1 MKSSFAHLRVSSE
14 YSIFKGLLSV
24 EKLVE
29 KAKSFGMP
37 AIALTDH
44 SNMFGLVKFF
54 KKCEKEGIKPISGS
68 TLNIARSSEDRP
80 YEFLCLAKN
89 IDGHKNLMHG
99 LSKASR
105 NQSKSILYDDFLNI
119 CNDIFVI
126 TGSENSEIFSLILND
141 KENEAVELI
150 EKYKADFKNNFV
162 IEIQNT
168 GKESHKIFMASILP
182 IASRLSIPVIATND
196 VLFGDRE
203 DFEIHETKVCIN
215 SGKTLNDPNREKIY
229 SEEQYFKSQDEM
241 QDLFG
246 DFPDVLSNTLE
257 IAKQCN
263 LSIEPDGYFLPE
275 YPVPDGQDFD
285 THLKSLV
292 EESLDNLIAKFD
304 NDKVEEYKARV
315 KYELD
320 QIKTMGFSS
329 YFLIVYDFIK
339 WSKNND
345 VPVGPGRGSG
355 AGSLV
360 AFCLGITA
368 LDPIK
373 HGLLFERFLN
383 PERISMPD
391 FDIDFCM
398 EKRDKVIEYVS
409 SKYGKDA
416 VSQIVTFGT
425 MAARGVVRDVTRA
438 LGKPYS
444 LGDRI
449 SKMIPFEIG
458 MTLEK
463 AISRQPVLK
472 QAIKDDD
479 EVQEIMN
486 LSFKLEGGIRNIGK
500 HAGGVVIA
508 PGSLSDFS
516 PIYFDSD
523 TSSVLTQFDKDDV
536 EKIGLVKFDFLGLR
550 TLTIIDKAIKS
561 INDDLASRN
570 KDQLDISN
578 IDLNDSKVFELL
590 SAGKTTAVFQLESP
604 GMKDLIKRLKPTK
617 FEEIVAL
624 LALFRPGPLDSGMH
638 DEFVNR
644 KNGKVPVTYPHKLLE
659 PVLSE
664 TYGVILYQEQVMES
678 ARVLAGYSLGQADI
692 LRRAMGKKQVEE
704 MDKQRT
710 IFVNGCKDN
719 NIKEDLANKIFN
731 LIETFA
737 GYGFNKSHSAAYAL
751 LSFQTAYLKTY
762 YPEYFMA
769 AVLSSAQGNT
779 DKISSIIK
787 ECKDMN
793 ISVLSPNILTSGT
806 NFFVNSKKQIEYGL
820 TSLKGVAESF
830 IYHLSDIRE
839 KHTFNNLLDFSK
851 KVNVKLG
858 GKKSLES
865 LSKAGAF
872 DSICDSRS
880 IALACIPDMLKEGDK
895 KASDALFAGDLFSNV
910 EEDFNPYDQYKDVNP
925 LNFSQKLKY
934 EKEALG
940 FYISGHPVEAIKDD
954 IKDLRSHKISDLD
967 ANTSSATIVG
977 LVNSTRQIK
986 DSKNKPITFVNF
998 DDESGSMDGI
1008 ILSDL
1013 YEEKYGIIQEDTILK
1028 FYGSV
1033 EVDDYRS
1040 RETNSTMYRM
1050 RVKSINAVESD
1061 LVDSK
1066 KDLLI
1071 ICDTV
1076 SGDSLQ
1082 EIKVKL
1088 NKIDPD
1094 FWGGESKVKLK
1105 ILKDSTEALIS
1116 LNDNFMIDLNSENL
1130 DNLRS
1135 IFGDN
1140 KIKLS

>member
-1 MKSSFAHLRVSSE
+1 MNGSFAHLRVSSE
-14 YSIFKGLLSV
+14 YSIFKGLLSI

-29 KAKSFGMP
+29 KAKSFDMP

-68 TLNIARSSEDRP
+68 TLNIARSQEDRP

-105 NQSKSILYDDFLNI
+105 NQSKAIFYDDFLNI

-126 TGSENSEIFSLILND
+126 AGSENSEIFSLILND
-141 KENEAVELI
+141 KEDEAVKLI
-150 EKYKADFKNNFV
+150 EKYKLDFKNNFV

-241 QDLFG
+241 QDLFK
-246 DFPDVLSNTLE
+246 DFPEVLSNTLE

-263 LSIEPDGYFLPE
+263 LSLEPDGYFLPE
-275 YPVPDGQDFD
+275 YPVPEGQDFD
-285 THLKSLV
+285 SHLKSLV
-292 EESLDNLIAKFD
+292 EENLNNLTTKFAKD
-304 NDKVEEYKARV
+304 QIEEYKARV

-360 AFCLGITA
+360 AYCLGITA

-425 MAARGVVRDVTRA
+425 MAAKGVVRDVTRA

-561 INDDLASRN
+561 INDDLASKN
-570 KDQLDISN
+570 EDPLDISN
-578 IDLNDSKVFELL
+578 LDLNDSKVFELL

-604 GMKDLIKRLKPTK
+604 GMKDLIKRLQPTK

-710 IFVNGCKDN
+710 IFVDGCKDN

-787 ECKDMN
+787 ECKGMGIN
-793 ISVLSPNILTSGT
+793 VLSPNILTSGT
-806 NFFVNSKKQIEYGL
+806 NFFVNPKKQIEYGL

-830 IYHLSDIRE
+830 IYHLSEIRE
-839 KHTFNNLLDFSK
+839 KNTFNNLLDFSK

-940 FYISGHPVEAIKDD
+940 FYISGHPVEAIQDD

-986 DSKNKPITFVNF
+986 DSKNKPITFLNF

-1008 ILSDL
+1008 ILSEL
-1013 YEEKYGIIQEDTILK
+1013 YEEKYGIIKEGTILR
-1028 FYGSV
+1028 FHGSV

-1050 RVKSINAVESD
+1050 RVKNINAVESD

-1076 SGDSLQ
+1076 NGDSLQ
-1082 EIKVKL
+1082 EIKLKL
-1088 NKIDPD
+1088 NKIDSD

>member
-1 MKSSFAHLRVSSE
+1 MINKFRTNL
-14 YSIFKGLLSV
+14 YFFSISILIFLIDQFTKYFKDDFVL
-24 EKLVE
+24 EIQK
-29 KAKSFGMP
+29 
-37 AIALTDH
+37 T
-44 SNMFGLVKFF
+44 N
-54 KKCEKEGIKPISGS
+54 
-68 TLNIARSSEDRP
+68 REDEL
-80 YEFLCLAKN
+80 EFIKN
-89 IDGHKNLMHG
+89 I
-99 LSKASR
+99 
-105 NQSKSILYDDFLNI
+105 
-119 CNDIFVI
+119 
-126 TGSENSEIFSLILND
+126 
-141 KENEAVELI
+141 
-150 EKYKADFKNNFV
+150 
-162 IEIQNT
+162 
-168 GKESHKIFMASILP
+168 LP
-182 IASRLSIPVIATND
+182 LSIKKGIPIVATND
-196 VLFGDRE
+196 VLFSTQNDY
-203 DFEIHETKVCIN
+203 EIHETKVCIN
-215 SGKTLNDPNREKIY
+215 TGRTLNDPNREKIY

-241 QDLFG
+241 QELFK
-246 DFPDVLSNTLE
+246 DFPEVLSNTLE

-275 YPVPDGQDFD
+275 YPVPEGQDFD
-285 THLKSLV
+285 SHLKSLV
-292 EESLDNLIAKFD
+292 EENLNNLTDKFAKD
-304 NDKVEEYKARV
+304 QVEEYKARV

-360 AFCLGITA
+360 AYCLGITA

-398 EKRDKVIEYVS
+398 EKRDKVIEYVT

-710 IFVNGCKDN
+710 IFVNGCKEN

-806 NFFVNSKKQIEYGL
+806 NFFVNPKKQIEYGL

-830 IYHLSDIRE
+830 IYHLSEIRE
-839 KHTFNNLLDFSK
+839 KNTFNNLLDFSK
-851 KVNVKLG
+851 KDNVKLG

-865 LSKAGAF
+865 F
-872 DSICDSRS
+872 T
-880 IALACIPDMLKEGDK
+880 
-895 KASDALFAGDLFSNV
+895 SN
-910 EEDFNPYDQYKDVNP
+910 
-925 LNFSQKLKY
+925 
-934 EKEALG
+934 
-940 FYISGHPVEAIKDD
+940 
-954 IKDLRSHKISDLD
+954 
-967 ANTSSATIVG
+967 
-977 LVNSTRQIK
+977 
-986 DSKNKPITFVNF
+986 
-998 DDESGSMDGI
+998 
-1008 ILSDL
+1008 
-1013 YEEKYGIIQEDTILK
+1013 
-1028 FYGSV
+1028 
-1033 EVDDYRS
+1033 
-1040 RETNSTMYRM
+1040 
-1050 RVKSINAVESD
+1050 
-1061 LVDSK
+1061 
-1066 KDLLI
+1066 DLLI
-1071 ICDTV
+1071 L
-1076 SGDSLQ
+1076 DS
-1082 EIKVKL
+1082 
-1088 NKIDPD
+1088 NKSPN
-1094 FWGGESKVKLK
+1094 
-1105 ILKDSTEALIS
+1105 TP
-1116 LNDNFMIDLNSENL
+1116 
-1130 DNLRS
+1130 
-1135 IFGDN
+1135 N
-1140 KIKLS
+1140 KIKINEISNVGIVSISKLLLKTIYITNEPVIKPAKKPSTVLFGEISSYSFLLPYRLPNSYAAISETDIEIRAKKVNKAPTF

>member
-1 MKSSFAHLRVSSE
+1 MNGSFAHLRVSSE
-14 YSIFKGLLSV
+14 YSIFKGLLSI

-29 KAKSFGMP
+29 KAKSFDMP

-68 TLNIARSSEDRP
+68 TLNIARSQEDRP

-105 NQSKSILYDDFLNI
+105 NQSKAIFYDDFLNI

-126 TGSENSEIFSLILND
+126 AGSENSEIFSLILND
-141 KENEAVELI
+141 KEDEAVKLI
-150 EKYKADFKNNFV
+150 EKYKLDFKNNFV

-241 QDLFG
+241 QDLFK
-246 DFPDVLSNTLE
+246 DFPEVLSNTLE

-263 LSIEPDGYFLPE
+263 LSLEPDGYFLPE
-275 YPVPDGQDFD
+275 YPVPEGQDFD
-285 THLKSLV
+285 SHLKSLV
-292 EESLDNLIAKFD
+292 EENLNNLTTKFAKD
-304 NDKVEEYKARV
+304 QIEEYKARV

-360 AFCLGITA
+360 AYCLGITA

-425 MAARGVVRDVTRA
+425 MAAKGVVRDVTRA

-550 TLTIIDKAIKS
+550 TLTIIDKAVKS
-561 INDDLASRN
+561 INDDLASKN
-570 KDQLDISN
+570 EDPLDISN
-578 IDLNDSKVFELL
+578 LDLNDSKVFELL

-604 GMKDLIKRLKPTK
+604 GMKDLIKRLQPTK

-710 IFVNGCKDN
+710 IFVDGCKDN

-787 ECKDMN
+787 ECKGMGIN
-793 ISVLSPNILTSGT
+793 VLSPNILTSGT
-806 NFFVNSKKQIEYGL
+806 NFFVNPKKQIEYGL

-830 IYHLSDIRE
+830 IYHLSEIRE
-839 KHTFNNLLDFSK
+839 KNTFTNLLDFSK

-940 FYISGHPVEAIKDD
+940 FYISGHPVEAIQDD

-986 DSKNKPITFVNF
+986 DSKNKPITFLNF

-1008 ILSDL
+1008 ILSEL
-1013 YEEKYGIIQEDTILK
+1013 YEEKYGIIKEGTILR
-1028 FYGSV
+1028 FHGSV

-1050 RVKSINAVESD
+1050 RVKNINAVESD

-1076 SGDSLQ
+1076 NGDSLQ
-1082 EIKVKL
+1082 EIKLKL
-1088 NKIDPD
+1088 NKIDSD

>member
-1 MKSSFAHLRVSSE
+1 MNGSFAHLRVSSE
-14 YSIFKGLLSV
+14 YSIFKGLLSI

-29 KAKSFGMP
+29 KAKSFDMP

-68 TLNIARSSEDRP
+68 TINIARSQEDRP

-105 NQSKSILYDDFLNI
+105 NQSKAIAYDDFLNI

-126 TGSENSEIFSLILND
+126 TGSENYEIFSLILND
-141 KENEAVELI
+141 KEDEAVELI
-150 EKYKADFKNNFV
+150 EKYKADFKNNLV

-168 GKESHKIFMASILP
+168 GKQSHKIFMASILP

-215 SGKTLNDPNREKIY
+215 SGKTLNDPKREKMY

-241 QDLFG
+241 KDLFK
-246 DFPDVLSNTLE
+246 DFPEVLSNTLE

-263 LSIEPDGYFLPE
+263 LSLEPDGYFLPE
-275 YPVPDGQDFD
+275 YPVPEGQNFD
-285 THLKSLV
+285 SHLKNLV
-292 EESLDNLIAKFD
+292 EENLDNLTAKFA
-304 NDKVEEYKARV
+304 KTQVQEYKARV

-360 AFCLGITA
+360 AYCLGITA

-561 INDDLASRN
+561 INDDLASKN
-570 KDQLDISN
+570 EDLLDIST

-604 GMKDLIKRLKPTK
+604 GMKDLIKRLQPTR

-787 ECKDMN
+787 ECKDMGIN
-793 ISVLSPNILTSGT
+793 VLSPNILTSGT
-806 NFFVNSKKQIEYGL
+806 NFFVNPKKQIEYGL

-830 IYHLSDIRE
+830 IYHLSEIRE
-839 KHTFNNLLDFSK
+839 KKTFNNLLDFSK

-967 ANTSSATIVG
+967 ANTSSATIVA

-986 DSKNKPITFVNF
+986 DSKNKPITFVNL

-1013 YEEKYGIIQEDTILK
+1013 FEEKYGIIKEDTILR
-1028 FYGSV
+1028 FHGSV
-1033 EVDDYRS
+1033 EADDYRS

-1050 RVKSINAVESD
+1050 RVKNINAVESD
-1061 LVDSK
+1061 LVGSK

-1076 SGDSLQ
+1076 NGDSLQ
-1082 EIKVKL
+1082 EIKLKL
-1088 NKIDPD
+1088 NKIDSD

-1105 ILKDSTEALIS
+1105 MLKENTEALIS

-1135 IFGDN
+1135 IFGDS
-1140 KIKLS
+1140 KIKLN

>member
-1 MKSSFAHLRVSSE
+1 MNGSFAHLRVSSE
-14 YSIFKGLLSV
+14 YSIFKGLLSI

-29 KAKSFGMP
+29 KAKSFDMP

-68 TLNIARSSEDRP
+68 TLNIARSQEDRP

-105 NQSKSILYDDFLNI
+105 NQSKAIFYDDFLNI

-126 TGSENSEIFSLILND
+126 AGSENSEIFSLILND
-141 KENEAVELI
+141 KEDEAVKLI
-150 EKYKADFKNNFV
+150 EKYKLDFKNNFV

-241 QDLFG
+241 QDLFK
-246 DFPDVLSNTLE
+246 DFPEVLSNTLE

-263 LSIEPDGYFLPE
+263 LSLEPDGYFLPE
-275 YPVPDGQDFD
+275 YPVPEGQNFD
-285 THLKSLV
+285 SHLKSLV
-292 EESLDNLIAKFD
+292 EENLKNLTAKFT
-304 NDKVEEYKARV
+304 NDQVEEYKARV

-360 AFCLGITA
+360 AYCLGITA

-425 MAARGVVRDVTRA
+425 MAAKGVVRDVTRA

-561 INDDLASRN
+561 INDDLASKN
-570 KDQLDISN
+570 EDPLDISN
-578 IDLNDSKVFELL
+578 LDLNDSKVFELL

-604 GMKDLIKRLKPTK
+604 GMKDLIKRLQPTK

-710 IFVNGCKDN
+710 IFVDGCKDN

-787 ECKDMN
+787 ECKGMGIN
-793 ISVLSPNILTSGT
+793 VLSPNILTSGT
-806 NFFVNSKKQIEYGL
+806 NFFVNPKKQIEYGL

-830 IYHLSDIRE
+830 IYHLSEIRE
-839 KHTFNNLLDFSK
+839 KNTFTNLLDFSK

-940 FYISGHPVEAIKDD
+940 FYISGHPVEAIQDD

-986 DSKNKPITFVNF
+986 DSKNKPITFLNF

-1008 ILSDL
+1008 ILSEL
-1013 YEEKYGIIQEDTILK
+1013 YEEKYGIIKEGTILR
-1028 FYGSV
+1028 FHGSV

-1050 RVKSINAVESD
+1050 RVKNINAVESD

-1076 SGDSLQ
+1076 NGDSLQ
-1082 EIKVKL
+1082 EIKLKL
-1088 NKIDPD
+1088 NKIDSD

>member
-105 NQSKSILYDDFLNI
+105 NQSKGILYDDFLNI

-150 EKYKADFKNNFV
+150 KKYKADFKNNFV

-196 VLFGDRE
+196 VLFGERE

-292 EESLDNLIAKFD
+292 EESLDNLITKFD
-304 NDKVEEYKARV
+304 KDKVKEYKARV
-315 KYELD
+315 KYELE

-339 WSKNND
+339 WSKNNN

-561 INDDLASRN
+561 INDDLASQN

-806 NFFVNSKKQIEYGL
+806 NFFVNPKKQIEYGL

-839 KHTFNNLLDFSK
+839 KHTFKNLLDFSK

-1050 RVKSINAVESD
+1050 RVKNINAVESD

-1082 EIKVKL
+1082 EIKLKL

>member
-1 MKSSFAHLRVSSE
+1 MK
-14 YSIFKGLLSV
+14 
-24 EKLVE
+24 
-29 KAKSFGMP
+29 
-37 AIALTDH
+37 
-44 SNMFGLVKFF
+44 
-54 KKCEKEGIKPISGS
+54 
-68 TLNIARSSEDRP
+68 
-80 YEFLCLAKN
+80 
-89 IDGHKNLMHG
+89 
-99 LSKASR
+99 
-105 NQSKSILYDDFLNI
+105 
-119 CNDIFVI
+119 
-126 TGSENSEIFSLILND
+126 
-141 KENEAVELI
+141 
-150 EKYKADFKNNFV
+150 
-162 IEIQNT
+162 
-168 GKESHKIFMASILP
+168 
-182 IASRLSIPVIATND
+182 
-196 VLFGDRE
+196 
-203 DFEIHETKVCIN
+203 
-215 SGKTLNDPNREKIY
+215 
-229 SEEQYFKSQDEM
+229 
-241 QDLFG
+241 DLFK
-246 DFPDVLSNTLE
+246 DFPEVLSNTLE

-275 YPVPDGQDFD
+275 YPVPEGQDFD
-285 THLKSLV
+285 SHLKSLV
-292 EESLDNLIAKFD
+292 EENLDKLIANFTK
-304 NDKVEEYKARV
+304 NQVEEYKVRV

-360 AFCLGITA
+360 AYCLGITA

-398 EKRDKVIEYVS
+398 EKRDKVIEYVT

-508 PGSLSDFS
+508 PGSLADFS

-523 TSSVLTQFDKDDV
+523 SSSVLTQFDKDDV

-561 INDDLASRN
+561 INNDLASKN
-570 KDQLDISN
+570 EDLLDISTL
-578 IDLNDSKVFELL
+578 DLNDSKVFELL

-604 GMKDLIKRLKPTK
+604 GMKDLIKRLQPTR

-710 IFVNGCKDN
+710 IFVNGCRDN

-787 ECKDMN
+787 ECKDMGIN
-793 ISVLSPNILTSGT
+793 VLSPNILTSGI
-806 NFFVNSKKQIEYGL
+806 NFFVNPKKQIEYGL

-830 IYHLSDIRE
+830 IYHLSEIRE
-839 KHTFNNLLDFSK
+839 KNTFNNLLDFSK

-910 EEDFNPYDQYKDVNP
+910 EEDFNPYDQHKDVNP

-967 ANTSSATIVG
+967 ANISSATIVG

-986 DSKNKPITFVNF
+986 DSKNKPITFLNF

-1008 ILSDL
+1008 ILSEL
-1013 YEEKYGIIQEDTILK
+1013 YEEKYGIIKEDAILR
-1028 FYGSV
+1028 FYGSI

-1050 RVKSINAVESD
+1050 RVKNINAVETD

-1071 ICDTV
+1071 ICDTAN
-1076 SGDSLQ
+1076 GDSLQ
-1082 EIKVKL
+1082 EIKLKL
-1088 NKIDPD
+1088 NKIDSD

-1105 ILKDSTEALIS
+1105 ILKDNAEALIS
-1116 LNDNFMIDLNSENL
+1116 LNDNFMIDLSSENL

>member
-105 NQSKSILYDDFLNI
+105 NQSKSILYDDFLKI

-126 TGSENSEIFSLILND
+126 TGSEDSEIFSLILND

-292 EESLDNLIAKFD
+292 EDSLDNLIAKFD
-304 NDKVEEYKARV
+304 NDKVEEYRARV

-472 QAIKDDD
+472 QAIMDDE

-550 TLTIIDKAIKS
+550 TLTIIDKAVKS

-787 ECKDMN
+787 ECKGMN

-806 NFFVNSKKQIEYGL
+806 NFFVNPKKQIEYGL

-1013 YEEKYGIIQEDTILK
+1013 YEEKYGIIQEDTILR

-1050 RVKSINAVESD
+1050 RVRNINAVESD

-1082 EIKVKL
+1082 EIKLKL

>member
-105 NQSKSILYDDFLNI
+105 NQSKGILYDDFLNI

-150 EKYKADFKNNFV
+150 KKYKADFKNNFV

-196 VLFGDRE
+196 VLFGERE

-246 DFPDVLSNTLE
+246 DFPDVLSNTIE

-292 EESLDNLIAKFD
+292 EESLDNLITKFD
-304 NDKVEEYKARV
+304 KDKVKEYKARV
-315 KYELD
+315 KYELE

-339 WSKNND
+339 WSKNNN

-472 QAIKDDD
+472 QAIKDDE

-561 INDDLASRN
+561 INDDLASQN

-806 NFFVNSKKQIEYGL
+806 NFFVNPKKQIEYGL

-839 KHTFNNLLDFSK
+839 KHTFKNLLDFSK

-895 KASDALFAGDLFSNV
+895 KASDELFAGDLFSNV

-1050 RVKSINAVESD
+1050 RVKNINAVESD

-1071 ICDTV
+1071 ICDTL

-1082 EIKVKL
+1082 EIKLKL

>member
-68 TLNIARSSEDRP
+68 TLNIARSSEARP

-126 TGSENSEIFSLILND
+126 TGCENSEICSLILND

-292 EESLDNLIAKFD
+292 EESLDNLITKFD
-304 NDKVEEYKARV
+304 KDKVKEYKARV
-315 KYELD
+315 KYELE

-339 WSKNND
+339 WSKNNN

-806 NFFVNSKKQIEYGL
+806 NFFVNPKKQIEYGL

-830 IYHLSDIRE
+830 IYHLSEIRE

-895 KASDALFAGDLFSNV
+895 KASDELFAGDLFSNV

-1013 YEEKYGIIQEDTILK
+1013 YEEKYGIIQEDTILR

-1050 RVKSINAVESD
+1050 RVKNINAVESD

-1082 EIKVKL
+1082 EIKLKL

>member
-150 EKYKADFKNNFV
+150 KKYKADFKNNFV

-196 VLFGDRE
+196 VLFGERE

-292 EESLDNLIAKFD
+292 EESLDNLITKFD
-304 NDKVEEYKARV
+304 KDKVKEYKARV
-315 KYELD
+315 KYELE

-339 WSKNND
+339 WSKNNN

-508 PGSLSDFS
+508 PGSLADFS

-561 INDDLASRN
+561 INDDLASQN

-806 NFFVNSKKQIEYGL
+806 NFFVNPKKQIEYGL

-895 KASDALFAGDLFSNV
+895 KASDELFAGDLFSNV

-1050 RVKSINAVESD
+1050 RVKNINAVESD

-1082 EIKVKL
+1082 EIKLKL

>member
-68 TLNIARSSEDRP
+68 TLNIARSSEARP

-806 NFFVNSKKQIEYGL
+806 NFFVNPKKQIEYGL

-830 IYHLSDIRE
+830 IYHLSEIRE

-954 IKDLRSHKISDLD
+954 IKDLRSHKISNLD

-998 DDESGSMDGI
+998 DDETGSMDGI

-1013 YEEKYGIIQEDTILK
+1013 YEEKYGIIQEDTILR

>member
-1 MKSSFAHLRVSSE
+1 MNGSFAHLRVSSE
-14 YSIFKGLLSV
+14 YSIFKGLLSI

-29 KAKSFGMP
+29 KAKSFDMP

-68 TLNIARSSEDRP
+68 TLNIARSQEDRP

-105 NQSKSILYDDFLNI
+105 NQSKAIFYDDFLNI

-126 TGSENSEIFSLILND
+126 AGSENSEIFSLILND
-141 KENEAVELI
+141 KEDEAVKLI
-150 EKYKADFKNNFV
+150 EKYKLDFKNNFV

-241 QDLFG
+241 QDLFK
-246 DFPDVLSNTLE
+246 DFPEVLSNTLE

-263 LSIEPDGYFLPE
+263 LSLEPDGYFLPE
-275 YPVPDGQDFD
+275 YPVPEGQDFD
-285 THLKSLV
+285 SHLKSLV
-292 EESLDNLIAKFD
+292 EENLNNLTTKFAKD
-304 NDKVEEYKARV
+304 QIEEYKARV
-315 KYELD
+315 KYELH

-360 AFCLGITA
+360 AYCLGITA

-425 MAARGVVRDVTRA
+425 MAAKGVVRDVTRA

-561 INDDLASRN
+561 INDDLASKN
-570 KDQLDISN
+570 EDPLDISN
-578 IDLNDSKVFELL
+578 LDLNDSKVFELL

-604 GMKDLIKRLKPTK
+604 GMKDLIKRLQPTK

-710 IFVNGCKDN
+710 IFVDGCKDN

-787 ECKDMN
+787 ECKGMGIN
-793 ISVLSPNILTSGT
+793 VLSPNILTSGT
-806 NFFVNSKKQIEYGL
+806 NFFVNPKKQIEYGL

-830 IYHLSDIRE
+830 IYHLSEIRE
-839 KHTFNNLLDFSK
+839 KNTFTNLLDFSK

-940 FYISGHPVEAIKDD
+940 FYISGHPVEAIQDD

-986 DSKNKPITFVNF
+986 DSKNKPITFLNF

-1008 ILSDL
+1008 ILSEL
-1013 YEEKYGIIQEDTILK
+1013 YEEKYGIIKEGTILR
-1028 FYGSV
+1028 FHGSV

-1050 RVKSINAVESD
+1050 RVKNINAVESD

-1076 SGDSLQ
+1076 NGDSLQ
-1082 EIKVKL
+1082 EIKLKL
-1088 NKIDPD
+1088 NKIDSD

>member
-1 MKSSFAHLRVSSE
+1 MKASFAHLRVSSE
-14 YSIFKGLLSV
+14 YSIFKGLLSI

-29 KAKSFGMP
+29 KAKVFGMP
-37 AIALTDH
+37 ALALTDH

-54 KKCEKEGIKPISGS
+54 KNCEKDGIKPKSGS
-68 TLNIARSSEDRP
+68 TLNIIRSEEDKP
-80 YEFLCLAKN
+80 FEILCLAKN
-89 IDGHKNLMHG
+89 ISGHKNLMNA
-99 LSKASR
+99 LSKAGR
-105 NQSKSILYDDFLNI
+105 NKNKAIHYDDFLEI
-119 CNDIFVI
+119 CDDIFVI
-126 TGSENSEIFSLILND
+126 VGAENSEIFSLIINN
-141 KENEAVELI
+141 KEVDAIELI
-150 EKYKADFKNNFV
+150 KSYKTDFNDNFI

-168 GKESHKIFMASILP
+168 GKDSQKIFMGSILP
-182 IASRLSIPVIATND
+182 IASKLSIPVIATND
-196 VLFGDRE
+196 VLFGDKE

-215 SGKTLNDPNREKIY
+215 SGKTLNDPNREKLY
-229 SEEQYFKSQDEM
+229 SEEQFFKSQDEM
-241 QDLFG
+241 CKLFE
-246 DFPDVLSNTLE
+246 DFPEVVTNTLE
-257 IAKQCN
+257 VAKQCN
-263 LSIEPDGYFLPE
+263 LSLDPDGYYLPE
-275 YPVPDGQDFD
+275 YPVPKGEDFNS
-285 THLKSLV
+285 HLENLV
-292 EESLDNLIAKFD
+292 EENLKKIISGFSREEIK
-304 NDKVEEYKARV
+304 EYKARV
-315 KYELD
+315 KYELE
-320 QIKTMGFSS
+320 QIKMMGFSS

-360 AFCLGITA
+360 AYCLGITA

-438 LGKPYS
+438 LAKPYS
-444 LGDRI
+444 LGDKI

-463 AISRQPVLK
+463 AISNQPILK
-472 QAIKDDD
+472 QAIKDD
-479 EVQEIMN
+479 EEIQEIIN

-500 HAGGVVIA
+500 HAGGIVIA
-508 PGSLSDFS
+508 PGNLSDFS
-516 PIYFDSD
+516 PIYFDD
-523 TSSVLTQFDKDDV
+523 DSSSSLTQFDKDDV

-561 INDDLASRN
+561 INDDLVSKN
-570 KDQLDISN
+570 DEPLDIS
-578 IDLNDSKVFELL
+578 S
-590 SAGKTTAVFQLESP
+590 KTTSVFHLESP
-604 GMKDLIKRLKPTK
+604 GMKALITRLQPTK

-624 LALFRPGPLDSGMH
+624 LALFRPGPLETGMD

-659 PVLSE
+659 PVLAE
-664 TYGVILYQEQVMES
+664 TYGVIIYQEQVMES

-692 LRRAMGKKQVEE
+692 LRRVMGKKLKDE
-704 MDKQRT
+704 MDNQRK
-710 IFVNGCKDN
+710 IFVNGCKEN
-719 NIKEDLANKIFN
+719 NIKEELANKIFN

-769 AVLSSAQGNT
+769 SVLSSAQGDT
-779 DKISSIIK
+779 DKINSIIK
-787 ECKDMN
+787 ECREMG
-793 ISVLSPNILTSGT
+793 IIVLSPNILTSGT
-806 NFFVNSKKQIEYGL
+806 NFFVNKNKQIEYGL

-830 IYHLSDIRE
+830 VYHLCEMRE
-839 KHTFNNLLDFSK
+839 KNYFKNLLDFSK

-872 DSICDSRS
+872 DPICDSRS
-880 IALACIPDMLKEGDK
+880 IALACIPDMLKESDK
-895 KASDALFAGDLFSNV
+895 KASDALFAGDLFSNI
-910 EEDFNPYDQYKDVNP
+910 EEDFDPYDQYKNINP
-925 LNFSQKLKY
+925 LNLSQKLKY

-967 ANTSSATIVG
+967 TNISSVSVVG
-977 LVNSTRQIK
+977 RINSTRQIK
-986 DSKNKPITFVNF
+986 NKGKPIMFVNF

-1013 YEEKYGIIQEDTILK
+1013 YEEKYEIIKEDAILR
-1028 FYGSV
+1028 FTGTV
-1033 EVDDYRS
+1033 EIDEYRS
-1040 RETNSTMYRM
+1040 KETNIIMYRM
-1050 RVKSINAVESD
+1050 RVKNIYAVESA

-1066 KDLLI
+1066 KDLFI
-1071 ICDTV
+1071 ICNSDM
-1076 SGDSLQ
+1076 GDSLKD
-1082 EIKVKL
+1082 IKFKL
-1088 NKIDPD
+1088 NQIDAG
-1094 FWGGESKVKLK
+1094 FWGGDSKVKLK
-1105 ILKDSTEALIS
+1105 IIKDNTEALIS
-1116 LNDNFMIDLNSENL
+1116 LNKDFKIDLSSENL
-1130 DNLRS
+1130 DNLRG

-1140 KIKLS
+1140 NIKLS

>member
-1 MKSSFAHLRVSSE
+1 
-14 YSIFKGLLSV
+14 
-24 EKLVE
+24 
-29 KAKSFGMP
+29 
-37 AIALTDH
+37 
-44 SNMFGLVKFF
+44 
-54 KKCEKEGIKPISGS
+54 
-68 TLNIARSSEDRP
+68 
-80 YEFLCLAKN
+80 
-89 IDGHKNLMHG
+89 
-99 LSKASR
+99 
-105 NQSKSILYDDFLNI
+105 
-119 CNDIFVI
+119 
-126 TGSENSEIFSLILND
+126 
-141 KENEAVELI
+141 
-150 EKYKADFKNNFV
+150 
-162 IEIQNT
+162 
-168 GKESHKIFMASILP
+168 
-182 IASRLSIPVIATND
+182 
-196 VLFGDRE
+196 
-203 DFEIHETKVCIN
+203 
-215 SGKTLNDPNREKIY
+215 
-229 SEEQYFKSQDEM
+229 
-241 QDLFG
+241 
-246 DFPDVLSNTLE
+246 
-257 IAKQCN
+257 
-263 LSIEPDGYFLPE
+263 
-275 YPVPDGQDFD
+275 
-285 THLKSLV
+285 
-292 EESLDNLIAKFD
+292 
-304 NDKVEEYKARV
+304 
-315 KYELD
+315 
-320 QIKTMGFSS
+320 
-329 YFLIVYDFIK
+329 
-339 WSKNND
+339 
-345 VPVGPGRGSG
+345 
-355 AGSLV
+355 
-360 AFCLGITA
+360 
-368 LDPIK
+368 
-373 HGLLFERFLN
+373 
-383 PERISMPD
+383 MPD

-472 QAIKDDD
+472 QAIKDDE

-561 INDDLASRN
+561 INDDLASQN

-806 NFFVNSKKQIEYGL
+806 NFFVNPKKQIEYGL

-839 KHTFNNLLDFSK
+839 KHTFKNLLDFSK

-895 KASDALFAGDLFSNV
+895 KASDELFAGDLFSNV

-998 DDESGSMDGI
+998 DDETGSMDGI

-1050 RVKSINAVESD
+1050 RVKNINAVESD

-1082 EIKVKL
+1082 EIKLKL

>member
-168 GKESHKIFMASILP
+168 GKESHKIFIASILP

-472 QAIKDDD
+472 QAIKDDE

-550 TLTIIDKAIKS
+550 TLTIIDKAVKS

-806 NFFVNSKKQIEYGL
+806 NFFVNPKKQIEYGL

-1013 YEEKYGIIQEDTILK
+1013 YEEKYGIIQEDTILR

-1050 RVKSINAVESD
+1050 RVKNINAVESD

-1082 EIKVKL
+1082 EIKLKL

>member
-119 CNDIFVI
+119 CNNIFVI

-246 DFPDVLSNTLE
+246 DFPEVLSNTLE

-561 INDDLASRN
+561 INDDLASQN

-806 NFFVNSKKQIEYGL
+806 NFFVNPKKQIEYGL

-880 IALACIPDMLKEGDK
+880 IALACIPDILKEGDK

-1013 YEEKYGIIQEDTILK
+1013 YEEKYGIIQEDTILR

-1050 RVKSINAVESD
+1050 RVKNINAVESD

-1082 EIKVKL
+1082 EIKLKL

>member
-1 MKSSFAHLRVSSE
+1 MKASFAHLRVSSE
-14 YSIFKGLLSV
+14 YSIFKGLLSI

-29 KAKSFGMP
+29 KAKVFGMP
-37 AIALTDH
+37 ALALTDH

-54 KKCEKEGIKPISGS
+54 KNCEKEGIKPISGS
-68 TLNIARSSEDRP
+68 TLNIIRSEEDKP
-80 YEFLCLAKN
+80 FEILCLAKN
-89 IDGHKNLMHG
+89 ISGHKNLMNA
-99 LSKASR
+99 LSKAGR
-105 NQSKSILYDDFLNI
+105 NKNKAIHYDDFLEI
-119 CNDIFVI
+119 CDDIFVI
-126 TGSENSEIFSLILND
+126 VGAENSEIFSLIINN
-141 KENEAVELI
+141 KEVDAIELI
-150 EKYKADFKNNFV
+150 KSYKTDFNDNFI

-168 GKESHKIFMASILP
+168 GKDSQKIFMASILP
-182 IASRLSIPVIATND
+182 IASKLSIPVIATND
-196 VLFGDRE
+196 VLFGDKE

-215 SGKTLNDPNREKIY
+215 SGKTLNDPNREKLY
-229 SEEQYFKSQDEM
+229 SEEQFFKSQDEM
-241 QDLFG
+241 CKLFE
-246 DFPDVLSNTLE
+246 DFPEVVANTLE
-257 IAKQCN
+257 VAKQCN
-263 LSIEPDGYFLPE
+263 LSLDPDGYYLPE
-275 YPVPDGQDFD
+275 YPVPKGEDFD
-285 THLKSLV
+285 SHLENLV
-292 EESLDNLIAKFD
+292 EENLKKIISGFSREEIK
-304 NDKVEEYKARV
+304 EYKARV
-315 KYELD
+315 KYELE
-320 QIKTMGFSS
+320 QIKMMGFSS

-360 AFCLGITA
+360 AYCLGITA

-438 LGKPYS
+438 LAKPYS
-444 LGDRI
+444 LGDKI

-463 AISRQPVLK
+463 AISNQPILK
-472 QAIKDDD
+472 QAIKDD
-479 EVQEIMN
+479 EEIQEIIN

-500 HAGGVVIA
+500 HAGGIVIA
-508 PGSLSDFS
+508 PGNLSDFS
-516 PIYFDSD
+516 PIYFDD
-523 TSSVLTQFDKDDV
+523 DSSSSLTQFDKDDV

-561 INDDLASRN
+561 INDDLVSKN
-570 KDQLDISN
+570 DESLDISS
-578 IDLNDSKVFELL
+578 IDLNDPKVFKLL
-590 SAGKTTAVFQLESP
+590 SSGKTTSVFQLESP
-604 GMKDLIKRLKPTK
+604 GMKALIKRLQPTK

-624 LALFRPGPLDSGMH
+624 LALFRPGPLETGMD

-659 PVLSE
+659 PVLAE
-664 TYGVILYQEQVMES
+664 TYGVIIYQEQVMES

-692 LRRAMGKKQVEE
+692 LRRVMGKKLKDE
-704 MDKQRT
+704 MDDQRK
-710 IFVNGCKDN
+710 IFVNGCKEN
-719 NIKEDLANKIFN
+719 NIKEELANKIFN

-769 AVLSSAQGNT
+769 SVLSSAQGDT
-779 DKISSIIK
+779 DKINSIIK
-787 ECKDMN
+787 ECREMGIK
-793 ISVLSPNILTSGT
+793 VLSPNILTSGT
-806 NFFVNSKKQIEYGL
+806 NFFVNKNKQIEYGL

-830 IYHLSDIRE
+830 VYHLCEMRE
-839 KHTFNNLLDFSK
+839 KNSFKNLLDFSK

-872 DSICDSRS
+872 DPICDSRS
-880 IALACIPDMLKEGDK
+880 IALACIPDMLKESDK
-895 KASDALFAGDLFSNV
+895 KASDALFAGDLFSNI
-910 EEDFNPYDQYKDVNP
+910 EEDFDPYDQYKNINP
-925 LNFSQKLKY
+925 LNLSQKLKY

-967 ANTSSATIVG
+967 TNISSVSVVG
-977 LVNSTRQIK
+977 RINSTRQIK
-986 DSKNKPITFVNF
+986 NKGKPIMFVNF

-1013 YEEKYGIIQEDTILK
+1013 YEEKYEIIKEDAILR
-1028 FYGSV
+1028 FTGTV
-1033 EVDDYRS
+1033 EIDDYRS
-1040 RETNSTMYRM
+1040 KETNIIMYRM
-1050 RVKSINAVESD
+1050 RVKNIYAVESA

-1066 KDLLI
+1066 KDLFI
-1071 ICDTV
+1071 ICNSDM
-1076 SGDSLQ
+1076 GDSLKD
-1082 EIKVKL
+1082 IKFKL
-1088 NKIDPD
+1088 NQIDAG
-1094 FWGGESKVKLK
+1094 FWGGDSKVKLK
-1105 ILKDSTEALIS
+1105 IIKDNTEALIS
-1116 LNDNFMIDLNSENL
+1116 LNKDFKIDLSSENL
-1130 DNLRS
+1130 DNLRG

-1140 KIKLS
+1140 NIKLS

>member
-1 MKSSFAHLRVSSE
+1 MNA
-14 YSIFKGLLSV
+14 
-24 EKLVE
+24 
-29 KAKSFGMP
+29 
-37 AIALTDH
+37 
-44 SNMFGLVKFF
+44 
-54 KKCEKEGIKPISGS
+54 
-68 TLNIARSSEDRP
+68 
-80 YEFLCLAKN
+80 
-89 IDGHKNLMHG
+89 
-99 LSKASR
+99 LSKAGR
-105 NQSKSILYDDFLNI
+105 NKNKAIHYDDFLEI
-119 CNDIFVI
+119 CDDIFVI
-126 TGSENSEIFSLILND
+126 VGAENSEIFSLIINN
-141 KENEAVELI
+141 KEVDAIELI
-150 EKYKADFKNNFV
+150 KSYKTDFNDNFI

-168 GKESHKIFMASILP
+168 GKDSQKIFIASILP
-182 IASRLSIPVIATND
+182 IASKLSIPVIATND
-196 VLFGDRE
+196 VLFGDKE

-215 SGKTLNDPNREKIY
+215 SGKTLNDPNREKLY
-229 SEEQYFKSQDEM
+229 SEEQFFKSQDEM
-241 QDLFG
+241 CKLFE
-246 DFPDVLSNTLE
+246 DFPEVVANTLE
-257 IAKQCN
+257 VAKQCN
-263 LSIEPDGYFLPE
+263 LSLDPDGYYLPE
-275 YPVPDGQDFD
+275 YPVPKGEDFNS
-285 THLKSLV
+285 HLENLV
-292 EESLDNLIAKFD
+292 KENLKKIISGFSREEIK
-304 NDKVEEYKARV
+304 EYKARV
-315 KYELD
+315 KYELE
-320 QIKTMGFSS
+320 QIKMMGFSS

-360 AFCLGITA
+360 AYCLGITA

-438 LGKPYS
+438 LAKPYS
-444 LGDRI
+444 LGDKI

-463 AISRQPVLK
+463 AISNQPILK
-472 QAIKDDD
+472 QAIKDD
-479 EVQEIMN
+479 EEIQEIIN

-500 HAGGVVIA
+500 HAGGIVIA
-508 PGSLSDFS
+508 PGNLSDFS
-516 PIYFDSD
+516 PIYFDD
-523 TSSVLTQFDKDDV
+523 DSSSSLTQFDKDDV

-561 INDDLASRN
+561 INDDLVSKN
-570 KDQLDISN
+570 DESLDISS
-578 IDLNDSKVFELL
+578 IDLNDPKVFKLL
-590 SAGKTTAVFQLESP
+590 SSGKTTSVFQLESP
-604 GMKDLIKRLKPTK
+604 GMKALIKRLQPTK

-624 LALFRPGPLDSGMH
+624 LALFRPGPLETGMD

-659 PVLSE
+659 PVLAE
-664 TYGVILYQEQVMES
+664 TYGVIIYQEQVMES

-692 LRRAMGKKQVEE
+692 LRRVMGKKLKDE
-704 MDKQRT
+704 MDNQRK
-710 IFVNGCKDN
+710 IFVNGCKEN
-719 NIKEDLANKIFN
+719 NIKEELANKIFN

-769 AVLSSAQGNT
+769 SVLSSAQGDT
-779 DKISSIIK
+779 DKINSIIK
-787 ECKDMN
+787 ECREMGIK
-793 ISVLSPNILTSGT
+793 VLSPNILTSGT
-806 NFFVNSKKQIEYGL
+806 NFFVNKNKQIEYGL

-830 IYHLSDIRE
+830 VYHLCEMRE
-839 KHTFNNLLDFSK
+839 KNSFKNLLDFSK

-872 DSICDSRS
+872 DPICDSRS
-880 IALACIPDMLKEGDK
+880 IALACIPDMLKESDK
-895 KASDALFAGDLFSNV
+895 KASDALFAGDLFSNI
-910 EEDFNPYDQYKDVNP
+910 EEDFDPYDQYKNINP
-925 LNFSQKLKY
+925 LNLSQKLKY

-967 ANTSSATIVG
+967 TNISSVSVVG
-977 LVNSTRQIK
+977 RINSTRQIK
-986 DSKNKPITFVNF
+986 NKGKPIMFVNF

-1013 YEEKYGIIQEDTILK
+1013 YEEKYEIIKEDAILR
-1028 FYGSV
+1028 FTGTV
-1033 EVDDYRS
+1033 EIDDYRS
-1040 RETNSTMYRM
+1040 KETNIIMYRM
-1050 RVKSINAVESD
+1050 RVKNIYAVESA

-1066 KDLLI
+1066 KDLFI
-1071 ICDTV
+1071 ICNSDM
-1076 SGDSLQ
+1076 GDSLKD
-1082 EIKVKL
+1082 IKFKL
-1088 NKIDPD
+1088 NQIDAG
-1094 FWGGESKVKLK
+1094 FWGGDSKVKLK
-1105 ILKDSTEALIS
+1105 IIKDNTEALIS
-1116 LNDNFMIDLNSENL
+1116 LNKDFKIDLSSENL
-1130 DNLRS
+1130 DNLRG

-1140 KIKLS
+1140 NIKLS

>member
-806 NFFVNSKKQIEYGL
+806 NFFVNPKKQIEYGL

-830 IYHLSDIRE
+830 IYHLSEIRE

-954 IKDLRSHKISDLD
+954 IKDLRSHKISNLD

-1013 YEEKYGIIQEDTILK
+1013 YEEKYGIIQEDTILR

>member
-105 NQSKSILYDDFLNI
+105 NQSKGILYDDFLNI

-150 EKYKADFKNNFV
+150 KKYKADFKNNFV

-196 VLFGDRE
+196 VLFGERE

-292 EESLDNLIAKFD
+292 EESLDNLITKFD
-304 NDKVEEYKARV
+304 KDKVKEYKARV
-315 KYELD
+315 KYELE

-339 WSKNND
+339 WSKNNN

-806 NFFVNSKKQIEYGL
+806 NFFVNPKKQIEYGL

-839 KHTFNNLLDFSK
+839 KHIFNNLLDFSK

-1013 YEEKYGIIQEDTILK
+1013 YEEKYGIIQEDTILR

-1050 RVKSINAVESD
+1050 RVKNINAVESD

-1082 EIKVKL
+1082 EIKLKL

>member
-119 CNDIFVI
+119 CNDIFII

-150 EKYKADFKNNFV
+150 KKYKADFKNNFV

-168 GKESHKIFMASILP
+168 GKESHKIFIASILP

-806 NFFVNSKKQIEYGL
+806 NFFVNPKKQIEYGL

-839 KHTFNNLLDFSK
+839 KHIFNNLLDFSK

-1013 YEEKYGIIQEDTILK
+1013 YEEKYGIIQEDTILR

-1050 RVKSINAVESD
+1050 RVKNINAVESD

-1071 ICDTV
+1071 ICDTI

-1082 EIKVKL
+1082 EIKLKL

>member
-105 NQSKSILYDDFLNI
+105 NQSKDILYDDFLNI

-196 VLFGDRE
+196 VLFGERE

-806 NFFVNSKKQIEYGL
+806 NFFVNPKKQIEYGL

-967 ANTSSATIVG
+967 VNTSSATIVG

-998 DDESGSMDGI
+998 DDETGSMDGI

-1050 RVKSINAVESD
+1050 RVKNINAVESD

-1082 EIKVKL
+1082 EIKLKL

>member
-1 MKSSFAHLRVSSE
+1 MKGSFAHLRVSSE
-14 YSIFKGLLSV
+14 YSIFKGLLSI

-68 TLNIARSSEDRP
+68 TLNIVRSSEDRP

-89 IDGHKNLMHG
+89 INGHKNLMHG

-105 NQSKSILYDDFLNI
+105 NLSKAILYDDFLNI

-141 KENEAVELI
+141 KEDEAVKVI

-168 GKESHKIFMASILP
+168 GKETHKIFIASILP

-196 VLFGDRE
+196 VLFGNRE

-215 SGKTLNDPNREKIY
+215 SGKTLNDPNREKMY

-241 QDLFG
+241 KDLFK
-246 DFPDVLSNTLE
+246 DFPEVLSNTLE

-275 YPVPDGQDFD
+275 YPVPEGQDFD
-285 THLKSLV
+285 SHLKSLV
-292 EESLDNLIAKFD
+292 EENLDKLIANFTK
-304 NDKVEEYKARV
+304 NQVEEYKVRV

-360 AFCLGITA
+360 AYCLGITA

-398 EKRDKVIEYVS
+398 ERRDKVIEYVT

-508 PGSLSDFS
+508 PGSLADFS

-561 INDDLASRN
+561 INNDLASKN
-570 KDQLDISN
+570 EDLLDISTL
-578 IDLNDSKVFELL
+578 DLNDSKVFELL

-604 GMKDLIKRLKPTK
+604 GMKDLIKRLQPTR

-710 IFVNGCKDN
+710 IFVNGCRDN

-787 ECKDMN
+787 ECKDMGIN
-793 ISVLSPNILTSGT
+793 VLSPNILTSGI
-806 NFFVNSKKQIEYGL
+806 NFFVNPKKQIEYGL

-830 IYHLSDIRE
+830 IYHLSEIRE
-839 KHTFNNLLDFSK
+839 KNTFNNLLDFSK

-880 IALACIPDMLKEGDK
+880 IALACIPDMLKEADK

-910 EEDFNPYDQYKDVNP
+910 EEDFNPYDQYKEVNP

-967 ANTSSATIVG
+967 ANISSATIVG

-986 DSKNKPITFVNF
+986 DSKNKPITFLNF

-1008 ILSDL
+1008 ILSEL
-1013 YEEKYGIIQEDTILK
+1013 YEAKYGIIKEDTILR
-1028 FYGSV
+1028 FYGSI
-1033 EVDDYRS
+1033 EIDDYRS

-1050 RVKSINAVESD
+1050 RVKNINAVESD

-1071 ICDTV
+1071 ICDTAN
-1076 SGDSLQ
+1076 GDSLQ
-1082 EIKVKL
+1082 EIKLKL
-1088 NKIDPD
+1088 NKIDSD

-1105 ILKDSTEALIS
+1105 ILKDNAEALIS
-1116 LNDNFMIDLNSENL
+1116 LNDNFMIDLSSENL

>member
-150 EKYKADFKNNFV
+150 KKYKADFKNNFV

-196 VLFGDRE
+196 VLFGERE

-292 EESLDNLIAKFD
+292 EESLDNLITKFD
-304 NDKVEEYKARV
+304 KDKVKEYKARV
-315 KYELD
+315 KYELE

-472 QAIKDDD
+472 QAIKDDE

-561 INDDLASRN
+561 INDDLASQN

-806 NFFVNSKKQIEYGL
+806 NFFVNPKKQIEYGL

-895 KASDALFAGDLFSNV
+895 KASDELFAGDLFSNV

-998 DDESGSMDGI
+998 DDETGSMDGI

-1050 RVKSINAVESD
+1050 RVKNINAVESD

-1082 EIKVKL
+1082 EIKLKL

>member
-105 NQSKSILYDDFLNI
+105 NQSKGILYDDFLNI

-150 EKYKADFKNNFV
+150 KKYKADFKNNFV

-196 VLFGDRE
+196 VLFGERE

-292 EESLDNLIAKFD
+292 EESLDNLITKFD
-304 NDKVEEYKARV
+304 KDKVKEYKARV
-315 KYELD
+315 KYELE

-339 WSKNND
+339 WSKNNN

-472 QAIKDDD
+472 QAIKDDE

-561 INDDLASRN
+561 INDDLASQN

-793 ISVLSPNILTSGT
+793 ISVLSPNILSSGT
-806 NFFVNSKKQIEYGL
+806 NFFVNPKKQIEYGL

-839 KHTFNNLLDFSK
+839 KHTFKNLLDFSK

-895 KASDALFAGDLFSNV
+895 KASDELFAGDLFSNV

-998 DDESGSMDGI
+998 DDETGSMDGI

-1050 RVKSINAVESD
+1050 RVKNINAVESD

-1082 EIKVKL
+1082 EIKLKL

>member
-1 MKSSFAHLRVSSE
+1 MRGSFAHLRVSSE
-14 YSIFKGLLSV
+14 YSIFKGLLSI

-29 KAKSFGMP
+29 KAKFFGMP

-68 TLNIARSSEDRP
+68 TLNIIRSSEDRP
-80 YEFLCLAKN
+80 FEFLCLAKN
-89 IDGHKNLMHG
+89 ISGHKNLMHG
-99 LSKASR
+99 LSKSSR
-105 NQSKSILYDDFLNI
+105 NETKAIMYDDFLKI

-141 KENEAVELI
+141 KEDDAVELI
-150 EKYKADFKNNFV
+150 EKYKEDFKNNFV

-168 GKESHKIFMASILP
+168 GKENHKIFIASILP
-182 IASRLSIPVIATND
+182 IASRLCIPVIATND

-241 QDLFG
+241 HDLFKE
-246 DFPDVLSNTLE
+246 FPEVLSNTLE

-263 LSIEPDGYFLPE
+263 LSLEPDGYFLPE
-275 YPVPDGQDFD
+275 YPVPEGQDFD
-285 THLKSLV
+285 THLESLV
-292 EESLDNLIAKFD
+292 QGNLDNKMATLSKDEIK
-304 NDKVEEYKARV
+304 EYKARV

-360 AFCLGITA
+360 AYCLGITA

-409 SKYGKDA
+409 LKYGRDA

-523 TSSVLTQFDKDDV
+523 TSSALTQFDKDDV

-550 TLTIIDKAIKS
+550 TLTIIDKAVKS
-561 INDDLASRN
+561 INDDLASQN
-570 KDQLDISN
+570 KNLLDISTL
-578 IDLNDSKVFELL
+578 DLNDSRVYELL
-590 SAGKTTAVFQLESP
+590 SSGKTTAVFQLESP
-604 GMKDLIKRLKPTK
+604 GMKDLIKRLQPTK

-659 PVLSE
+659 PVLAE

-704 MDKQRT
+704 MDKQRI
-710 IFVNGCKDN
+710 IFVNGCKDK
-719 NIKEDLANKIFN
+719 NIKENLANKIFN

-787 ECKDMN
+787 ECKDMSIN
-793 ISVLSPNILTSGT
+793 VLRPNILTSGT
-806 NFFVNSKKQIEYGL
+806 NFFVNQKKQIEYGL

-830 IYHLSDIRE
+830 IYHLSEIRE
-839 KHTFNNLLDFSK
+839 KNTFKNLLDFSK

-865 LSKAGAF
+865 LTKAGAF

-910 EEDFNPYDQYKDVNP
+910 EEDFNPYDQHKGVNP

-967 ANTSSATIVG
+967 ANISSATIVG

-986 DSKNKPITFVNF
+986 DSKNKPVTFVNF

-1013 YEEKYGIIQEDTILK
+1013 YEEKYGIIKEDAILRLS
-1028 FYGSV
+1028 GSID
-1033 EVDDYRS
+1033 VDDYRS

-1050 RVKSINAVESD
+1050 RVKNINPVESA

-1071 ICDTV
+1071 ICDTTK
-1076 SGDSLQ
+1076 GDSLQ
-1082 EIKVKL
+1082 EIKLRL
-1088 NKIDPD
+1088 NKIDSD

-1116 LNDNFMIDLNSENL
+1116 LNDNFMIDLNTENL

>member
-1 MKSSFAHLRVSSE
+1 MKASFAHLRVSSE
-14 YSIFKGLLSV
+14 YSIFKGLLSI

-29 KAKSFGMP
+29 KAKVFGMP
-37 AIALTDH
+37 ALALTDH

-54 KKCEKEGIKPISGS
+54 KNCEKEGIKPISGS
-68 TLNIARSSEDRP
+68 TLNIIRSEEDKP
-80 YEFLCLAKN
+80 FEILCLAKN
-89 IDGHKNLMHG
+89 ISGHKNLMNA
-99 LSKASR
+99 LSKAGR
-105 NQSKSILYDDFLNI
+105 NKNKAIHYDDFLEI
-119 CNDIFVI
+119 CDDIFVI
-126 TGSENSEIFSLILND
+126 VGAENSEIFSLIINN
-141 KENEAVELI
+141 KEVDAIELI
-150 EKYKADFKNNFV
+150 KSYKTDFNDNFI

-168 GKESHKIFMASILP
+168 GKDSQKIFMGSILP
-182 IASRLSIPVIATND
+182 IASKLSIPVIATND
-196 VLFGDRE
+196 VLFGDKE

-215 SGKTLNDPNREKIY
+215 SGKTLNDPNREKLY
-229 SEEQYFKSQDEM
+229 SEEQFFKSQDEM
-241 QDLFG
+241 CKLFE
-246 DFPDVLSNTLE
+246 DFPEVVTNTLE
-257 IAKQCN
+257 VAKQCN
-263 LSIEPDGYFLPE
+263 LSLDPDGYYLPE
-275 YPVPDGQDFD
+275 YPVPKGEDFNS
-285 THLKSLV
+285 HLENLV
-292 EESLDNLIAKFD
+292 EENLKKIISGFSREEIK
-304 NDKVEEYKARV
+304 EYKARV
-315 KYELD
+315 KYELE
-320 QIKTMGFSS
+320 QIKMMGFSS

-360 AFCLGITA
+360 AYCLGITA

-438 LGKPYS
+438 LAKPYS
-444 LGDRI
+444 LGDKI

-463 AISRQPVLK
+463 AISNQPILK
-472 QAIKDDD
+472 QAIKDD
-479 EVQEIMN
+479 EEIQEIIN

-500 HAGGVVIA
+500 HAGGIVIA
-508 PGSLSDFS
+508 PGNLSDFS
-516 PIYFDSD
+516 PIYFDD
-523 TSSVLTQFDKDDV
+523 DSSSSLTQFDKDDV

-550 TLTIIDKAIKS
+550 TLTIIDKAVKS
-561 INDDLASRN
+561 INDDLVSKN
-570 KDQLDISN
+570 DEPLDISS
-578 IDLNDSKVFELL
+578 IDLNDPKVFKLL
-590 SAGKTTAVFQLESP
+590 SSGKTTSVFQLESP
-604 GMKDLIKRLKPTK
+604 GMKALIKRLQPTK

-624 LALFRPGPLDSGMH
+624 LALFRPGPLETGMD

-659 PVLSE
+659 PVLAE
-664 TYGVILYQEQVMES
+664 TYGVIIYQEQVMES

-692 LRRAMGKKQVEE
+692 LRRVMGKKLKDE
-704 MDKQRT
+704 MDNQRK
-710 IFVNGCKDN
+710 IFVNGCKEN
-719 NIKEDLANKIFN
+719 NIKEELANKIFN

-769 AVLSSAQGNT
+769 SVLSSAQGDT
-779 DKISSIIK
+779 DKINSIIK
-787 ECKDMN
+787 ECREMG
-793 ISVLSPNILTSGT
+793 IIVLSPNILTSGT
-806 NFFVNSKKQIEYGL
+806 NFFVNKNKQIEYGL

-830 IYHLSDIRE
+830 VYHLCEMRE
-839 KHTFNNLLDFSK
+839 KNYFKNLLDFSK

-872 DSICDSRS
+872 DPICDSRS
-880 IALACIPDMLKEGDK
+880 IALACIPDMLKESDK
-895 KASDALFAGDLFSNV
+895 KASDALFAGDLFSNI
-910 EEDFNPYDQYKDVNP
+910 EEDFDPYDQYKNINP
-925 LNFSQKLKY
+925 LNLSQKLKY

-967 ANTSSATIVG
+967 TNISSVSVVG
-977 LVNSTRQIK
+977 RINSTRQIK
-986 DSKNKPITFVNF
+986 NKGKPIMFVNF

-1013 YEEKYGIIQEDTILK
+1013 YEEKYEIIKEDAILR
-1028 FYGSV
+1028 FTGTV
-1033 EVDDYRS
+1033 EIDDYRS
-1040 RETNSTMYRM
+1040 KETNIIMYRM
-1050 RVKSINAVESD
+1050 RVKNIYAVESA

-1066 KDLLI
+1066 KDLFI
-1071 ICDTV
+1071 ICNSDM
-1076 SGDSLQ
+1076 GDSLKD
-1082 EIKVKL
+1082 IKFKL
-1088 NKIDPD
+1088 NQIDAG
-1094 FWGGESKVKLK
+1094 FWGGDSKVKLK
-1105 ILKDSTEALIS
+1105 IIKDNTEALIS
-1116 LNDNFMIDLNSENL
+1116 LNKDFKIDLSSENL
-1130 DNLRS
+1130 DNLRG

-1140 KIKLS
+1140 NIKLS

>member
-150 EKYKADFKNNFV
+150 KKYKADFKNNFV

-196 VLFGDRE
+196 VLFGERE

-292 EESLDNLIAKFD
+292 EESLDNLITKFD
-304 NDKVEEYKARV
+304 KDKVKEYKARV
-315 KYELD
+315 KYELE

-339 WSKNND
+339 WSKNNN

-472 QAIKDDD
+472 QAIKDDE

-561 INDDLASRN
+561 INDDLASQN

-710 IFVNGCKDN
+710 IFVNGCKNN

-806 NFFVNSKKQIEYGL
+806 NFFVNPKKQIEYGL

-839 KHTFNNLLDFSK
+839 KHTFKNLLDFSK

-895 KASDALFAGDLFSNV
+895 KASDELFAGDLFSNV

-1050 RVKSINAVESD
+1050 RVKNINAVESD

-1082 EIKVKL
+1082 EIKLKL

>member
-1 MKSSFAHLRVSSE
+1 M
-14 YSIFKGLLSV
+14 
-24 EKLVE
+24 
-29 KAKSFGMP
+29 
-37 AIALTDH
+37 
-44 SNMFGLVKFF
+44 
-54 KKCEKEGIKPISGS
+54 
-68 TLNIARSSEDRP
+68 
-80 YEFLCLAKN
+80 
-89 IDGHKNLMHG
+89 
-99 LSKASR
+99 
-105 NQSKSILYDDFLNI
+105 
-119 CNDIFVI
+119 
-126 TGSENSEIFSLILND
+126 
-141 KENEAVELI
+141 
-150 EKYKADFKNNFV
+150 
-162 IEIQNT
+162 
-168 GKESHKIFMASILP
+168 
-182 IASRLSIPVIATND
+182 
-196 VLFGDRE
+196 
-203 DFEIHETKVCIN
+203 
-215 SGKTLNDPNREKIY
+215 
-229 SEEQYFKSQDEM
+229 
-241 QDLFG
+241 
-246 DFPDVLSNTLE
+246 
-257 IAKQCN
+257 
-263 LSIEPDGYFLPE
+263 
-275 YPVPDGQDFD
+275 
-285 THLKSLV
+285 
-292 EESLDNLIAKFD
+292 
-304 NDKVEEYKARV
+304 
-315 KYELD
+315 
-320 QIKTMGFSS
+320 
-329 YFLIVYDFIK
+329 
-339 WSKNND
+339 
-345 VPVGPGRGSG
+345 
-355 AGSLV
+355 
-360 AFCLGITA
+360 GITA

-425 MAARGVVRDVTRA
+425 MAAKGVVRDVTRA

-472 QAIKDDD
+472 QAIKDDE

-806 NFFVNSKKQIEYGL
+806 NFFVNPKKQIEYGL

-1013 YEEKYGIIQEDTILK
+1013 YEEKYGIIQEDTILR

-1050 RVKSINAVESD
+1050 RVKNINAVESD

-1082 EIKVKL
+1082 EIKLKL

>member
-1 MKSSFAHLRVSSE
+1 
-14 YSIFKGLLSV
+14 
-24 EKLVE
+24 
-29 KAKSFGMP
+29 
-37 AIALTDH
+37 
-44 SNMFGLVKFF
+44 
-54 KKCEKEGIKPISGS
+54 
-68 TLNIARSSEDRP
+68 
-80 YEFLCLAKN
+80 
-89 IDGHKNLMHG
+89 
-99 LSKASR
+99 
-105 NQSKSILYDDFLNI
+105 
-119 CNDIFVI
+119 
-126 TGSENSEIFSLILND
+126 
-141 KENEAVELI
+141 
-150 EKYKADFKNNFV
+150 
-162 IEIQNT
+162 
-168 GKESHKIFMASILP
+168 
-182 IASRLSIPVIATND
+182 
-196 VLFGDRE
+196 
-203 DFEIHETKVCIN
+203 
-215 SGKTLNDPNREKIY
+215 
-229 SEEQYFKSQDEM
+229 
-241 QDLFG
+241 
-246 DFPDVLSNTLE
+246 
-257 IAKQCN
+257 
-263 LSIEPDGYFLPE
+263 
-275 YPVPDGQDFD
+275 
-285 THLKSLV
+285 
-292 EESLDNLIAKFD
+292 
-304 NDKVEEYKARV
+304 
-315 KYELD
+315 
-320 QIKTMGFSS
+320 
-329 YFLIVYDFIK
+329 
-339 WSKNND
+339 
-345 VPVGPGRGSG
+345 
-355 AGSLV
+355 
-360 AFCLGITA
+360 
-368 LDPIK
+368 
-373 HGLLFERFLN
+373 
-383 PERISMPD
+383 
-391 FDIDFCM
+391 
-398 EKRDKVIEYVS
+398 
-409 SKYGKDA
+409 
-416 VSQIVTFGT
+416 
-425 MAARGVVRDVTRA
+425 
-438 LGKPYS
+438 
-444 LGDRI
+444 
-449 SKMIPFEIG
+449 MIPFEIG

-472 QAIKDDD
+472 QAIRDDD

-523 TSSVLTQFDKDDV
+523 SSSALTQFDKDDV

-578 IDLNDSKVFELL
+578 IDLNDAKVFELL

-710 IFVNGCKDN
+710 IFVNGCKEN

-762 YPEYFMA
+762 FPEYFMA

-806 NFFVNSKKQIEYGL
+806 NFFVNQKKQIEYGL

-830 IYHLSDIRE
+830 IYHLSDVRE
-839 KHTFNNLLDFSK
+839 KNTFNNLLDFSK
-851 KVNVKLG
+851 KINVKLG

-872 DSICDSRS
+872 DSICNSRS

-895 KASDALFAGDLFSNV
+895 KASDALFAGDLFSNI

-986 DSKNKPITFVNF
+986 DSKNKPITFLNF

-1013 YEEKYGIIQEDTILK
+1013 YEEKYGIIKEDTILR
-1028 FYGSV
+1028 FNGSV

-1050 RVKSINAVESD
+1050 RVKSINAVEGD

-1076 SGDSLQ
+1076 NGDSLQ
-1082 EIKVKL
+1082 EIKLKL
-1088 NKIDPD
+1088 NKIDSD

>member
-119 CNDIFVI
+119 SNDIFVI

-241 QDLFG
+241 QDLFR

-292 EESLDNLIAKFD
+292 EESLDNLITKFD
-304 NDKVEEYKARV
+304 KDKVKEYEERV
-315 KYELD
+315 EYELE

-472 QAIKDDD
+472 QAIKDDE

-550 TLTIIDKAIKS
+550 TLTIIDKAVKS

-806 NFFVNSKKQIEYGL
+806 NFFVNPKKQIEYGL

-895 KASDALFAGDLFSNV
+895 KASDGLFAGDLFSNV

-1013 YEEKYGIIQEDTILK
+1013 YEEKYGIIQEDTILR

-1050 RVKSINAVESD
+1050 RVKNINAVESD

-1082 EIKVKL
+1082 EIKLKL

>member
-105 NQSKSILYDDFLNI
+105 NQSKGILYDDFLNI

-508 PGSLSDFS
+508 PGSLADFS

-806 NFFVNSKKQIEYGL
+806 NFFVNPKKQIEYGL

-830 IYHLSDIRE
+830 IYHLSEIRE

-1013 YEEKYGIIQEDTILK
+1013 YEEKYGIIQEDTILR

>member
-806 NFFVNSKKQIEYGL
+806 NFFVNPKKQIEYGL

-839 KHTFNNLLDFSK
+839 KHTFKNLLDFSK

-1013 YEEKYGIIQEDTILK
+1013 YEEKYGIIQEDTILR

-1050 RVKSINAVESD
+1050 RVKNINAVESD

-1082 EIKVKL
+1082 EIKLKL

>member
-119 CNDIFVI
+119 CNDIFII

-398 EKRDKVIEYVS
+398 DKRDKVIEYVS

-806 NFFVNSKKQIEYGL
+806 NFFVNPKKQIEYGL

-1013 YEEKYGIIQEDTILK
+1013 YEEKYGIIQEDTILR

-1050 RVKSINAVESD
+1050 RVKNINAVESD

-1082 EIKVKL
+1082 EIKLKL

>member
-1 MKSSFAHLRVSSE
+1 MNGSFAHLRVSSE
-14 YSIFKGLLSV
+14 YSIFKGLLSI

-68 TLNIARSSEDRP
+68 ILNIARSQEDRP

-89 IDGHKNLMHG
+89 LDGQKNLMHG

-105 NQSKSILYDDFLNI
+105 NQSKAIVYDDFLNI

-141 KENEAVELI
+141 KEDKAVELI
-150 EKYKADFKNNFV
+150 EKYKSDFKNNLV

-168 GKESHKIFMASILP
+168 GKESHKTFMASILP

-241 QDLFG
+241 QELFK
-246 DFPDVLSNTLE
+246 DFPEVLSNTLE

-263 LSIEPDGYFLPE
+263 LSLEPDGYFLPE
-275 YPVPDGQDFD
+275 YPVPEGQNFD
-285 THLKSLV
+285 SHLRSLV
-292 EESLDNLIAKFD
+292 EENLDNLTAKFAKD
-304 NDKVEEYKARV
+304 QVEQYEARV

-360 AFCLGITA
+360 AYCLGITA

-425 MAARGVVRDVTRA
+425 MAAKGVVRDVTRA

-508 PGSLSDFS
+508 PGSLADFS
-516 PIYFDSD
+516 PIYFDND

-561 INDDLASRN
+561 INDDLASKN
-570 KDQLDISN
+570 EDLLDISN
-578 IDLNDSKVFELL
+578 LDLNDSKVFELL

-604 GMKDLIKRLKPTK
+604 GMKDLIKRLQPTK

-787 ECKDMN
+787 ECKDMGIN
-793 ISVLSPNILTSGT
+793 VLSPNILTSGT
-806 NFFVNSKKQIEYGL
+806 NFFVNPKKQIEYGL

-839 KHTFNNLLDFSK
+839 KNTFKNLLDFSK

-1008 ILSDL
+1008 ILSEL
-1013 YEEKYGIIQEDTILK
+1013 YEEKYGIIKEGTILR

-1050 RVKSINAVESD
+1050 RVKNINAVESD

-1076 SGDSLQ
+1076 NGDSLQ
-1082 EIKVKL
+1082 EIKLKL
-1088 NKIDPD
+1088 NKIDSD

-1105 ILKDSTEALIS
+1105 ILKDGTEALIS

>member
-105 NQSKSILYDDFLNI
+105 NQSKGILYDDFLNI

-150 EKYKADFKNNFV
+150 KKYKADFKNNFV

-196 VLFGDRE
+196 VLFGERE

-292 EESLDNLIAKFD
+292 EESLDNLITKFD
-304 NDKVEEYKARV
+304 KDKVKEYKARV
-315 KYELD
+315 EYELE

-339 WSKNND
+339 WSKNNN

-472 QAIKDDD
+472 QAIKDDE

-806 NFFVNSKKQIEYGL
+806 NFFVNPKKQIEYGL

-839 KHTFNNLLDFSK
+839 KHTFKNLLDFSK

-895 KASDALFAGDLFSNV
+895 KASDELFAGDLFSNV

-1050 RVKSINAVESD
+1050 RVKNINAVESD

-1082 EIKVKL
+1082 EIKLKL

>member
-1 MKSSFAHLRVSSE
+1 MKASFAHLRVSSE
-14 YSIFKGLLSV
+14 YSIFKGLLSI

-29 KAKSFGMP
+29 KAKVFGMP
-37 AIALTDH
+37 ALALTDH

-54 KKCEKEGIKPISGS
+54 KNCEKEGIKPISGS
-68 TLNIARSSEDRP
+68 TLNIIRSEEDKP
-80 YEFLCLAKN
+80 FEILCLAKN
-89 IDGHKNLMHG
+89 ISGHKNLMNA
-99 LSKASR
+99 LSKAGR
-105 NQSKSILYDDFLNI
+105 NKNKAIHYDDFLEI
-119 CNDIFVI
+119 CDDIFVI
-126 TGSENSEIFSLILND
+126 VGAENSEIFSLIINN
-141 KENEAVELI
+141 KEVDAIELI
-150 EKYKADFKNNFV
+150 KSYKTDFNDNFI

-168 GKESHKIFMASILP
+168 GKDSQKIFMASILP
-182 IASRLSIPVIATND
+182 IASKLSIPVIATND
-196 VLFGDRE
+196 VLFGDKE

-215 SGKTLNDPNREKIY
+215 SGKTLNDPNREKLY
-229 SEEQYFKSQDEM
+229 SEEQFFKSQDEM
-241 QDLFG
+241 CKLFK
-246 DFPDVLSNTLE
+246 DFPEVVTNTLE
-257 IAKQCN
+257 VAKQCN
-263 LSIEPDGYFLPE
+263 LSLDPDGYYLPE
-275 YPVPDGQDFD
+275 YPVPKGEDFNS
-285 THLKSLV
+285 HLENLV
-292 EESLDNLIAKFD
+292 EENLKKIISDFSREEIK
-304 NDKVEEYKARV
+304 EYKARV
-315 KYELD
+315 KYELE
-320 QIKTMGFSS
+320 QIKMMGFSS

-360 AFCLGITA
+360 AYCLGITA

-438 LGKPYS
+438 LAKPYS
-444 LGDRI
+444 LGDKI

-463 AISRQPVLK
+463 AISNQPILK
-472 QAIKDDD
+472 QAIKDD
-479 EVQEIMN
+479 EEIQEIIN

-500 HAGGVVIA
+500 HAGGIVIA
-508 PGSLSDFS
+508 PGNLSDFS
-516 PIYFDSD
+516 PIYFDD
-523 TSSVLTQFDKDDV
+523 DSSSSLTQFDKDDV

-561 INDDLASRN
+561 INVDLVSKN
-570 KDQLDISN
+570 DESLDISN
-578 IDLNDSKVFELL
+578 IDLNDPKVFKLL
-590 SAGKTTAVFQLESP
+590 SSGKTTSVFQLESP
-604 GMKDLIKRLKPTK
+604 GMKALIKRLQPTK

-624 LALFRPGPLDSGMH
+624 LALFRPGPLETGMD

-659 PVLSE
+659 PVLAE
-664 TYGVILYQEQVMES
+664 TYGVIIYQEQVMES

-692 LRRAMGKKQVEE
+692 LRRVMGKKLKDE
-704 MDKQRT
+704 MDNQRK
-710 IFVNGCKDN
+710 IFVNGCKEN
-719 NIKEDLANKIFN
+719 NIKEELANKIFN

-769 AVLSSAQGNT
+769 SVLSSAQGDT
-779 DKISSIIK
+779 DKINSIIK
-787 ECKDMN
+787 ECREMGIK
-793 ISVLSPNILTSGT
+793 VLSPNILTSGT
-806 NFFVNSKKQIEYGL
+806 NFFVNKNKQIEYGL

-830 IYHLSDIRE
+830 VYHLCEMRE
-839 KHTFNNLLDFSK
+839 KNSFKNLLDFSK

-872 DSICDSRS
+872 DPICDSRS
-880 IALACIPDMLKEGDK
+880 IALACIPDMLKESDK
-895 KASDALFAGDLFSNV
+895 KASDALFAGDLFSNI
-910 EEDFNPYDQYKDVNP
+910 EEDFNPYDQYKNINP
-925 LNFSQKLKY
+925 LNLSQKLKY

-967 ANTSSATIVG
+967 TNISSVSVVG
-977 LVNSTRQIK
+977 RINSTRQIK
-986 DSKNKPITFVNF
+986 NKGKPIMFVNF

-1013 YEEKYGIIQEDTILK
+1013 YEEKYEIIKEDAILR
-1028 FYGSV
+1028 FTGTV
-1033 EVDDYRS
+1033 EIDDYRS
-1040 RETNSTMYRM
+1040 KETNIIMYRM
-1050 RVKSINAVESD
+1050 RVKNIYAVESA
-1061 LVDSK
+1061 LVNSK
-1066 KDLLI
+1066 KDLFI
-1071 ICDTV
+1071 ICNSDM
-1076 SGDSLQ
+1076 GDSLKD
-1082 EIKVKL
+1082 IKFKL
-1088 NKIDPD
+1088 NQIDAG
-1094 FWGGESKVKLK
+1094 FWGGDSKVKLK
-1105 ILKDSTEALIS
+1105 IIKDNTEALIS
-1116 LNDNFMIDLNSENL
+1116 LNKDFKIDLSSENL
-1130 DNLRS
+1130 DNLRG
-1135 IFGDN
+1135 IFGDSN
-1140 KIKLS
+1140 IKLS

>member
-292 EESLDNLIAKFD
+292 EESLDNLITKFD
-304 NDKVEEYKARV
+304 KDKVKEYKARV
-315 KYELD
+315 EYELE

-472 QAIKDDD
+472 QAIKDDE

-561 INDDLASRN
+561 INDDLASQN

-806 NFFVNSKKQIEYGL
+806 NFFVNPKKQIEYGL

-830 IYHLSDIRE
+830 IYHLSEIRE

-1050 RVKSINAVESD
+1050 RVKNINAVESD

-1082 EIKVKL
+1082 EIKLKL

>member
-105 NQSKSILYDDFLNI
+105 NQSKGILYDDFLNI

-292 EESLDNLIAKFD
+292 EESLDNLITKFD
-304 NDKVEEYKARV
+304 KDKVKEYKARV
-315 KYELD
+315 KYELE

-339 WSKNND
+339 WSKNNN

-508 PGSLSDFS
+508 PGSLADFS

-561 INDDLASRN
+561 INDDLASQN

-806 NFFVNSKKQIEYGL
+806 NFFVNPKKQIEYGL

-839 KHTFNNLLDFSK
+839 KHTFKNLLDFSK

-895 KASDALFAGDLFSNV
+895 KASDELFAGDLFSNV

-1050 RVKSINAVESD
+1050 RVKNINAVESD

-1082 EIKVKL
+1082 EIKLKL